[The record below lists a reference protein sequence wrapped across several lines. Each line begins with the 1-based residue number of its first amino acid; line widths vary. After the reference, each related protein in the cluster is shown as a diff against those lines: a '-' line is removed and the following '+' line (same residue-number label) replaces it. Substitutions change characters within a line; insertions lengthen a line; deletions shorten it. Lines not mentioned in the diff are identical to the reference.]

1 MLRHELS
8 PDEPSIYIPCAIFIG
23 RGTTQNGI
31 HYEGFMMN
39 DNTIHYFNTA
49 DLMELPND
57 CDITD

>member
-8 PDEPSIYIPCAIFIG
+8 PDEPSIYVPCAIFIG
-23 RGTTQNGI
+23 RGTTQDGI

-39 DNTIHYFNTA
+39 DNMIHYFNTQTGE
-49 DLMELPND
+49 ELND